1 MPEPILPIERHDPAL
16 DAQKDRLLTLLG
28 YDPATVQHTIVVIQ
42 TTADDLTLVG
52 CQYHTPLVL
61 AGALRK
67 LGYYVIAPSGP
78 SRRGA
83 T

>member
-28 YDPATVQHTIVVIQ
+28 YDPATVQHTIIIIQ
-42 TTADDLTLVG
+42 TTTDDLTLIG
-52 CQYHTPLVL
+52 CPYHAPLVV
-61 AGALRK
+61 ANALRE
-67 LGYYVIAPSGP
+67 LGYHVEHGDDLEG
-78 SRRGA
+78 GA